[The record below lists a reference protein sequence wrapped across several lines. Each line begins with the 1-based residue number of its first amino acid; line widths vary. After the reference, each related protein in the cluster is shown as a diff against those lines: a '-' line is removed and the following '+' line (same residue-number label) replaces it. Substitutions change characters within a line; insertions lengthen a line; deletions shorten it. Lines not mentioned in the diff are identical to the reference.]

1 MQVNLEV
8 TTQDGKTHKLVASDV
23 DILALEEQFDFDAPK
38 LKDRPRMIW
47 LAFLAWSVMHR
58 KGITD
63 QSWDTWKTSSFSE
76 MGSPE
81 QIEEGEPGN
90 E

>member
-1 MQVNLEV
+1 MQIQLEV
-8 TTQDGKTHKLVASDV
+8 TTQDGKNHTLTASDV
-23 DILALEEQFDFDAPK
+23 DILALEEKFDFDAPK
-38 LKDRPRMIW
+38 LAERPRMIW

-63 QSWDTWKTSSFSE
+63 QTWETWKTESF
-76 MGSPE
+76 
-81 QIEEGEPGN
+81 GEIGTQEAGAPGN